1 MLQKEGEI
9 QGSTEREECAY
20 APEKGGTETYRTTR
34 RSCIVWLIYKNTPK
48 CMSIR
53 IYFIHILSYN
63 SSQMHKELFK
73 NGCYNVEM

>member
-1 MLQKEGEI
+1 MR
-9 QGSTEREECAY
+9 GSTEREECAY
-20 APEKGGTETYRTTR
+20 APERGDAEAYHTTR
-34 RSCIVWLIYKNTPK
+34 RSFIVWLIYKNTPK

>member
-20 APEKGGTETYRTTR
+20 APERGGTETYRIAR
-34 RSCIVWLIYKNTPK
+34 RSCIVWLIYKNASK